1 MDSIDKEKHMRDAV
15 FNTINLINDLESDD
29 SQNSSSQSARRS
41 PKEDVVLSERFVS
54 GIKDKLVDPTKLQSQ
69 NTSNDNSNFLIEK
82 HKEEVKSYM
91 EANFMKLRDVIQS
104 QHSEMQSLKQEIAS
118 MKSKIASLDLS
129 KLASSNPND
138 SPNHGVNRDVDYSS
152 NENSSNSDSTFIG
165 SESTQTSPSSGFISE
180 SNGGQQSLN
189 SNFESSQVSNANN
202 PMSNSNF
209 QANQQQMVNERPHQS
224 QPAHQPAYQ
233 QEPQP
238 VAQQAKPQEA
248 ANPRVGNYQSSD
260 VLIEKYF
267 YYGNKK

>member
-41 PKEDVVLSERFVS
+41 PKEDVVLSDRFVS

-69 NTSNDNSNFLIEK
+69 NNFNNSSLLIEK

-91 EANFMKLRDVIQS
+91 EANFMKLKDVIQS

-118 MKSKIASLDLS
+118 MKSKVLSLESSLKSSQSYGDMS
-129 KLASSNPND
+129 KTSENFSAEQPDSS
-138 SPNHGVNRDVDYSS
+138 
-152 NENSSNSDSTFIG
+152 FIG
-165 SESTQTSPSSGFISE
+165 NESPQTSPSSGFISE

-189 SNFESSQVSNANN
+189 SNFENSQVSNANHVPN
-202 PMSNSNF
+202 HGSQTSHQQVVP
-209 QANQQQMVNERPHQS
+209 NQFHQS
-224 QPAHQPAYQ
+224 QPAQQPVHQQ
-233 QEPQP
+233 QTQP
-238 VAQQAKPQEA
+238 VAQQSTPQEA
-248 ANPRVGNYQSSD
+248 SNPRVGNYQSSD